1 MNTPQKTDPKAGAA
15 RASGHTTGRETGRT
29 AEAEKAH
36 QEEVLEEASSIAAP
50 MVFEVIRREGAEE
63 LQRPNSSLAMSAM
76 IAGLALG
83 FSVLGKALF
92 HAYLPDATWRPLVE
106 NLGYAIGFVIV
117 IMGKMQLFTE
127 NTITAVVPVLTRP
140 TWRVFARLMQLWGL
154 VLAFNL
160 AGSALF
166 AIAVYQIRLTEPEV
180 FEALLAISRHGVE
193 GGFWQTLFLGIGAG
207 WLIASLVWMMPNAE
221 SAKLFLIVLITWLI
235 SLAGF
240 SHVIAGT
247 CEAVLLMLTD
257 HLGVVEGVFGFILP
271 ALIGNIIGGTLIFTG
286 LIWAQI
292 RAERCEVD
300 PAFAVQKFRFK
311 RELDKGRV

>member
-1 MNTPQKTDPKAGAA
+1 MKKPQRTGSPRSKTQNA
-15 RASGHTTGRETGRT
+15 RAQ
-29 AEAEKAH
+29 KAKEGAQ
-36 QEEVLEEASSIAAP
+36 QEDVLEDASSIAAP

-76 IAGLALG
+76 IAGLAIG

-92 HAYLPDATWRPLVE
+92 HAYLPDASWRPLVE

-140 TWRVFARLMQLWGL
+140 TPRVFTRLMQLWGI
-154 VLAFNL
+154 VLLFNL
-160 AGSALF
+160 AGSAAF
-166 AIAVYQIRLTEPEV
+166 AMAVYHIRFTEPEV
-180 FEALLAISRHGVE
+180 YDALITISEHGVE

-207 WLIASLVWMMPNAE
+207 WLVACLVWMMPNAG
-221 SAKLFLIVLITWLI
+221 SAKLFLIVLVTWLI
-235 SLAGF
+235 ALAGF

-247 CEAVLLMLTD
+247 SEAVLLMLTD
-257 HLGVVEGVFGFILP
+257 HIEVAEGVFGFMLP

-292 RAERCEVD
+292 RAERCEID
-300 PAFAVQKFRFK
+300 PAFAAQKFRFK
-311 RELDKGRV
+311 RELGG

>member
-1 MNTPQKTDPKAGAA
+1 MSQKAPSYT
-15 RASGHTTGRETGRT
+15 SE
-29 AEAEKAH
+29 AH
-36 QEEVLEEASSIAAP
+36 QEEVLEEASSMAAP
-50 MVFEVIRREGAEE
+50 LVFEVIRREGAEE

-92 HAYLPDATWRPLVE
+92 HAYLPDTTWRPLVE

-127 NTITAVVPVLTRP
+127 NTITAVVPFLTRP
-140 TWRVFARLMQLWGL
+140 TQHVFVRIMQLWGIVL
-154 VLAFNL
+154 VFNL

-166 AIAVYQIRLTEPEV
+166 AAAVYHIRFTEPEV
-180 FEALLAISRHGVE
+180 FQALVTISEHAVE
-193 GGFWQTLFLGIGAG
+193 GGVWQTLFLGVGAG
-207 WLIASLVWMMPNAE
+207 WLIACLVWMMPNAG
-221 SAKLFLIVLITWLI
+221 SSKLFLIILVTWLI

-247 CEAVLLMLTD
+247 CEAVLLMFTD
-257 HLGVVEGVFGFILP
+257 HLTVVEGLFGFILP
-271 ALIGNIIGGTLIFTG
+271 ALVGNILGGTVIFTG

-292 RAERCEVD
+292 RAERFEVD
-300 PAFAVQKFRFK
+300 PAFALRSLRRNQSS
-311 RELDKGRV
+311 